1 MSNELGT
8 GFLRALLQHR
18 TPSGDSLC
26 FDTTALSGLQLD
38 SIRASPG
45 RLTATMPVTDAVAN
59 RYGTLHGGC
68 IGALGGGAAALSSH
82 DALRP
87 PSNHP
92 CLLAFCCRPHLLT
105 STQQCPCLQPHW

>member
-1 MSNELGT
+1 MSNELGI

-45 RLTATMPVTDAVAN
+45 RLTATMPVSDAVAN

-68 IGALGGGAAALSSH
+68 IGALGGGALLLHLMTHRGRHQTTPASSRLAA
-82 DALRP
+82 AGT
-87 PSNHP
+87 
-92 CLLAFCCRPHLLT
+92 C
-105 STQQCPCLQPHW
+105 